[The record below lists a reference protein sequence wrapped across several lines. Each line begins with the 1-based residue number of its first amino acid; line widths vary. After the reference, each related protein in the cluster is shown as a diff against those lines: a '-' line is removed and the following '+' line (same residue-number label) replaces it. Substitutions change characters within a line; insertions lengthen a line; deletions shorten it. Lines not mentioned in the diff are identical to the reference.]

1 MSSLIYRQDAE
12 KSEVVNDSPRSRK
25 PQAHFYTR
33 RCANTPSSKK
43 AAVAFEPTSAAYR
56 RVSNDIIF
64 FFLKNKRVE
73 WDNTC
78 TRYRAVSAPKSIPRG
93 RSFPLTLPPTSC
105 LFSSNWQK
113 NRETN
118 KNWQHTTV
126 LLPTLEV
133 WGNQSSSL
141 KHFRKRKKRDCI
153 SSSDFPVYCCT
164 SELHH

>member
-1 MSSLIYRQDAE
+1 MLKSWRWWVIHLDHRSHRLISTHGVVQTPPVQRRQLWHLNPLLPLICMSL
-12 KSEVVNDSPRSRK
+12 
-25 PQAHFYTR
+25 T
-33 RCANTPSSKK
+33 
-43 AAVAFEPTSAAYR
+43 TSF
-56 RVSNDIIF
+56 F
-64 FFLKNKRVE
+64 FFLKNKRTE
-73 WDNTC
+73 WDHTC
-78 TRYRAVSAPKSIPRG
+78 TRYRAVSATKSIPRG

-118 KNWQHTTV
+118 KNWQHATV

-141 KHFRKRKKRDCI
+141 KHFRKRKKSDCI
-153 SSSDFPVYCCT
+153 SSSDFPVCCCT